1 MFQRDVATRYIH
13 QSFLVNGGCHRI
25 NFFNATCR
33 LDKRA
38 PHVFTACGQWWSYTL
53 LYIGLPLY
61 RTDASITC
69 GLLVFARHTHCTA
82 DPTLVLSLVSEG
94 RNFHWLLIAWFL
106 VFWLVQNYVWVRI
119 KTLLLS
125 IDISHVK
132 LFGTLCIMYN
142 VYNVLVHTKPPI
154 LCYSF

>member
-1 MFQRDVATRYIH
+1 MPDSNPKPLPQKSGALPM
-13 QSFLVNGGCHRI
+13 SHRI
-25 NFFNATCR
+25 NFFNAT
-33 LDKRA
+33 
-38 PHVFTACGQWWSYTL
+38 FFIFL
-53 LYIGLPLY
+53 LVKIREHRTCLQHAVSGDRIPYCIGLPLY
-61 RTDASITC
+61 RTDARITC
-69 GLLVFARHTHCTA
+69 GLLVFARHTHCTQCTA

-132 LFGTLCIMYN
+132 LFGTLCIYCTRTHIDDL
-142 VYNVLVHTKPPI
+142 YVH
-154 LCYSF
+154 